1 MGLYSWGY
9 IQGMGAYI
17 WDINWVTYLGCI
29 FGGDLYTGDLL
40 TGFYGIAN
48 FVLLKLQFEKGFEID
63 LDMFFQKRVL
73 T

>member
-1 MGLYSWGY
+1 MWN
-9 IQGMGAYI
+9 
-17 WDINWVTYLGCI
+17 INWVTYLRCI
-29 FGGDLYTGDLL
+29 FGGGLHTGDLL